1 MIHQSDPAVFDRIIV
16 WLDAYQESLDQLRR
30 YDEATRLRD
39 IIHQL
44 GLFRIETF
52 GVPSPA

>member
-1 MIHQSDPAVFDRIIV
+1 MTDSDTFDRIIV

-30 YDEATRLRD
+30 HDEATRLRE
-39 IIHQL
+39 IVHQL